1 MRKLLLAALLVL
13 AVPTT
18 SQAIVS
24 LGLRLGVGLPA
35 GDLSKGDLYKDNVTS
50 QVPLQLDVMF
60 GKPSFQLGLYVGYA
74 YNSLNANSLPA
85 DSTGKSASLRA
96 GVQATSELLD
106 LGLVGVWV
114 GLGTGYEAAQ
124 AVIDTP
130 TSSTRVTVSGWEF
143 ATLSAGADLKF
154 IPLIS
159 VGLYGSAGFGMFS
172 TQKTEVSGGD
182 TTNLSFGPD
191 KTVHQMYTIGL
202 RGALNL

>member
-1 MRKLLLAALLVL
+1 MRKLLLAAVL
-13 AVPTT
+13 ALATPTT

-24 LGLRLGVGLPA
+24 LGLRLGIGMPA
-35 GDLSKGDLYKDNVTS
+35 GDMAKGALYSDQISS

-60 GKPSFQLGLYVGYA
+60 GQPRFQLGLYVGYA
-74 YNSLNANSLPA
+74 YNNLNANSLA
-85 DSTGKSASLRA
+85 AGESGKSGSLRA

-124 AVIDTP
+124 AVIDSP
-130 TSSTRVTVSGWEF
+130 ISSVRSTVSGWEF
-143 ATLSAGADLKF
+143 ATISAGADLKF

-172 TQKTEVSGGD
+172 TSKEEIAGGA
-182 TTNLSFGPD
+182 TTTASITD
-191 KTVHQMYTIGL
+191 KTVHSMFTIGL

>member
-35 GDLSKGDLYKDNVTS
+35 GDLQKGVLYKDQISS

-60 GKPSFQLGLYVGYA
+60 GRPSFQLGLYVGGA
-74 YNSLNANSLPA
+74 FNNLNANSLA
-85 DSTGKSASLRA
+85 VGETGKSASLRA

-124 AVIDTP
+124 AVIDSP
-130 TSSTRVTVSGWEF
+130 TSSIRSTVSGWEF
-143 ATLSAGADLKF
+143 ATVSAGADLKF
-154 IPLIS
+154 IPLVS

-172 TQKTEVSGGD
+172 SAKQEEAGGA
-182 TTNLSFGPD
+182 TTTASITD
-191 KTVHQMYTIGL
+191 KTVHSMFTIGL